1 MKKAMPRMTPGRILW
16 RIIDSE
22 MKAQS
27 ITQKRLAEMA
37 SVNKCTVSEDSRD
50 PERMPLHRV
59 WVYFAALG
67 IDPAEILLP
76 IGEAHLQRLL
86 GQWEVR

>member
-22 MKAQS
+22 MKAQK